1 MYLFF
6 PFGEASMVSEKQDG
20 RERVSEREGERERK
34 REIYNCIIT

>member
-6 PFGEASMVSEKQDG
+6 PFSEDSMVSEKRDE
-20 RERVSEREGERERK
+20 RERERERK